1 MRSAFVKSSLRQ
13 IKQTLPRFLSIL
25 IITALGVAFFAG
37 LRLTGPYMQMAG
49 DDYLQQQNYADI
61 KLLSTLGFDED
72 DVATIRQADGVEQ
85 LSASYSTNV
94 LLERGDARYNIH
106 LISIDEGSDAL
117 NAPLLLEGHLP
128 RSSGECLVEP
138 DFLKATGLELGDEV
152 TFRSGND
159 KDISESLRNVSFT
172 ITGSALSPLYV
183 GENRGTNDIGNGHID
198 AFFLIPA
205 EDFNLDVYTEIYL
218 TTQYGDE
225 SFFTA
230 EYLAAIKPTI
240 DSLTSVGEWRSV
252 ERYEMLMADADSEL
266 DEARQEIA
274 DGRTQLAD
282 AEIELDNARSE
293 LDDAWAQLDDS
304 ASQLA
309 TGKATLE
316 QNRSDYYNQ
325 IASERSRL
333 DNGYAQ
339 LASGRTQY
347 EAGLA
352 RYQQGE
358 AQYQQGYQL
367 YEQGEAQYQQ
377 GYQLYEQGVAQLQ
390 AAIEQ
395 LQQQRIS
402 AFQLLDEQ
410 EAALDSEQPD
420 YAEALAAIQAQ
431 REALAIQFDSAEG
444 ALVVQQQQLD
454 ETRLELETARAQ
466 LDETSL
472 QLAASRT
479 QLNEAKTSLDTS
491 LQQLQESQ
499 QQLDAGSAQLDAAQQ
514 AAESRFASAQQEISD
529 GQAAWEAGRDKLL
542 DGEAEYTKGNAEFEA
557 EREDALVEISDAEEQ
572 IASAEED
579 LAALEPPKW
588 YVLDLEDNPGLFG
601 YKSAAE
607 QIMAL
612 ATTIPILFFLIAALV
627 SMTSMTRLVDSDRTQ
642 IGTYKALGYRSSSLF
657 GRYLFYALSAS
668 LIGGLIGV
676 VVGYNVIPP
685 LIFDAYGSI
694 YSVPSIPVP
703 FDIPYALLSIGVAV
717 VTATVPALLV
727 TRHIMHEVPAETMR
741 PAAPP
746 AGKHSLVEGIK
757 PLWRR
762 LSFLHKVTLRNLFRY
777 KKRLFMTLIGV
788 AGCTALMFAGFGL
801 HDSLSTVSPKQFG
814 DILRYDLQL
823 DYKNDASDEDRTTFY
838 STLGSTEEVESYT
851 TLSQQPV
858 EAIVNGSTRNVF
870 LVSPDNPVD
879 FARFIDFRTM
889 TDGSPITLDSEGVII
904 TAGLARSLDLE
915 PGDSILLRNLDSDE
929 ATFSVSAVMENYIFH
944 NVYISPE
951 LYAEG
956 FGARPESNQVLA
968 MLSGDNGTISDAVLG
983 MDIVTGAT
991 YMEDNA
997 AELGSMVGALKYV
1010 VWVLVISAAALVF
1023 VVLFSL
1029 MTINME
1035 ERNRELASIKV
1046 LGFLD
1051 RELAAYVYREAIIL
1065 TVVGIIL
1072 GLALG
1077 VGLERYII
1085 ATIEV
1090 DSFMFSSDLL
1100 WPSFALSAILT
1111 AVFATVVNII
1121 MFRGITRIEMV
1132 SSLKNVE

>member
-49 DDYLQQQNYADI
+49 DAYLEQQRYADI
-61 KLLSTLGFDED
+61 KLVSTLGFDDD
-72 DVATIRQADGVEQ
+72 DVSAIQRADGVQE
-85 LSASYSTNV
+85 LSPGYSTSV
-94 LLERGDARYNIH
+94 LLERDDTTYNIQ
-106 LISIDEGSDAL
+106 LLSIDDSRDAL
-117 NAPLLLEGHLP
+117 NAPLILEGRLP
-128 RSSGECLVEP
+128 QASGECLVEP
-138 DFLKATGLELGDEV
+138 SFLRTSGLELGDEV
-152 TFRSGND
+152 TFRSGSD
-159 KDISESLRNVSFT
+159 DDILDSLKAVSYT
-172 ITGSALSPLYV
+172 ITGTAQSPLYV

-198 AFFLIPA
+198 AFFLIPT
-205 EDFNLDVYTEIYL
+205 EDFNLEVYTEIYL
-218 TTQYGDE
+218 VTQE
-225 SFFTA
+225 VNSSFFSS

-240 DSLTSVGEWRSV
+240 DALTIVGETRSV
-252 ERYEMLMADADSEL
+252 ERYDTLMSEANSEL
-266 DEARQEIA
+266 DEGRREIA
-274 DGRTQLAD
+274 DGRAQLAD
-282 AEIELDNARSE
+282 AEAELENARVE

-304 ASQLA
+304 ASQLE
-309 TGKATLE
+309 TGKASL
-316 QNRSDYYNQ
+316 NANKSAYSAQ
-325 IASERSRL
+325 IASERARL
-333 DNGYAQ
+333 DDGYAQ
-339 LASGRTQY
+339 LAAGRSQY
-347 EAGLA
+347 QTGLA
-352 RYQQGE
+352 E
-358 AQYQQGYQL
+358 

-377 GYQLYEQGVAQLQ
+377 GLQLYQQGEAEYLDGYQQYQLGVTQLQ
-390 AAIEQ
+390 AANDE
-395 LQQQRIS
+395 LQQQKTL
-402 AFQLLDEQ
+402 AFQQLDSQ
-410 EAALDSEQPD
+410 EAALDTDDPG
-420 YAEALAAIQAQ
+420 YAEALAAIQSQ
-431 REALAIQFDSAEG
+431 REALTLQFSLAE
-444 ALVVQQQQLD
+444 AELTTQQQQLD
-454 ETRLELETARAQ
+454 ATGLELEAAKAQ
-466 LDETSL
+466 LDETSQ
-472 QLAASRT
+472 QLSASRA
-479 QLNEAKTSLDTS
+479 QLDAAKATLDAS
-491 LQQLQESQ
+491 LQQLETSQ
-499 QQLDAGSAQLDAAQQ
+499 QQLDAGKAQLEAGQRE
-514 AAESRFASAQQEISD
+514 AEARFASAQQQIDD
-529 GQAAWEAGRDKLL
+529 GQAAWAAGREELL
-542 DGEAEYTKGNAEFEA
+542 TGEADYAKGMTEFEA
-557 EREDALVEISDAEEQ
+557 ERDEALLEISDAEEQ
-572 IASAEED
+572 LASAEED
-579 LAALEPPKW
+579 LATLEPPKW
-588 YVLDLEDNPGLFG
+588 YLLDLEDNPGLYGF
-601 YKSAAE
+601 KSAAE

-642 IGTYKALGYRSSSLF
+642 IGTYKALGYRNGSLF

-676 VVGYNVIPP
+676 VLGYNVIPP
-685 LIFDAYGSI
+685 LIFDAYGTI
-694 YSVPSIPVP
+694 YSVPAIPVP

-727 TRHIMHEVPAETMR
+727 TRHIMHEAPAETMR

-814 DILRYDLQL
+814 EILRYDVQL
-823 DYKNDASDEDRTTFY
+823 DFKNDASDEDRAALFSALD
-838 STLGSTEEVESYT
+838 STNAADSFT

-858 EAIVNGSTRNVF
+858 EAIADGSSRNVF
-870 LVSPDNPVD
+870 LASPDNPAD
-879 FARFIDFRTM
+879 FQRFIDFRTSS
-889 TDGSPITLDSEGVII
+889 DGSPISLDDQGVVV

-915 PGDSILLRNLDSDE
+915 PGDSILLRDLDSNE
-929 ATFSVSAVMENYIFH
+929 ANFTVSAVMENYIFH
-944 NVYISPE
+944 YVYISPG
-951 LYAEG
+951 LYEQG
-956 FGARPESNQVLA
+956 FSDRPESNQILALLSEGSDSIPDSVL
-968 MLSGDNGTISDAVLG
+968 N
-983 MDIVTGAT
+983 MDTVTGAT
-991 YMEDNA
+991 YMEENA

-1065 TVVGIIL
+1065 TVVGIIF

-1100 WPSFALSAILT
+1100 WQSFALSAILT
-1111 AVFATVVNII
+1111 AAFAAIVNII
-1121 MFRGITRIEMV
+1121 MYREIIRIEMV